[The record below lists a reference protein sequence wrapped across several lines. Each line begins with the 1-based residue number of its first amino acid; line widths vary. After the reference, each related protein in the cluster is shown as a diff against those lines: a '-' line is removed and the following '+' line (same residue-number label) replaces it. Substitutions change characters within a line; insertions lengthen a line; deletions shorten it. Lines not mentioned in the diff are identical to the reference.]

1 MRSFSTLQEN
11 VIPYLAEILSKL
23 TERLAITARNPSK
36 PHFNHYL
43 FETLSLAIRIVC
55 KSNPDAVPNFE
66 EHLFPIFQ
74 QILQQDVQGILIEKF
89 MFTGNIVLL
98 VPQNLFLMCF
108 NFCLSCLN

>member
-11 VIPYLAEILSKL
+11 VIPFLPDIMGKL

-55 KSNPDAVPNFE
+55 KSNQEAVPSFE
-66 EHLFPIFQ
+66 QHLFPIFQ
-74 QILQQDVQGILIEKF
+74 EILQHDVQGNLLKCDLIF
-89 MFTGNIVLL
+89 FG
-98 VPQNLFLMCF
+98 
-108 NFCLSCLN
+108 